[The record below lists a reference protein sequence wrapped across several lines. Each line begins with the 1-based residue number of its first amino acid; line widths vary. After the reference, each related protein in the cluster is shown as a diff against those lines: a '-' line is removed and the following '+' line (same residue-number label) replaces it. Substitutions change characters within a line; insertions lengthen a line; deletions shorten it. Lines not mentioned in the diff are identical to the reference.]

1 MPSSEI
7 TTWCYCLPARL
18 WPRVRQFIS
27 DLFGVDSATIADDQ
41 ERGKDIRLA
50 CVIGLPV
57 STLFAVFNLANGFT
71 ALGVVEVVAAFL
83 LLLPAYFLSRS
94 ARMLLSAESLVMFCV
109 ILINA
114 ALFYYGGIDGTGVY
128 WIFSLPF
135 ISFFVAGQRRG
146 WFWSC
151 SFLFLLLLVN
161 PVAGLTQVQ
170 LGQCLFGVLFYT
182 VIAASF
188 NLLRVRF
195 EAKLSRQVKEKTATS
210 TAYLE
215 RLQFLAKNDEL
226 TGLPNREGILALL
239 DDEIGLRR
247 EEPGA
252 LVVIYL
258 KLVRIVEL
266 INIVGTEQ
274 GSRLFAQI
282 VEKMKGAVQC
292 SGKAGRLGRDEFV
305 FLFRCRD
312 LDLDDPVWL
321 NAVFGPGFEC
331 MLGNQTV
338 NIEYVAG
345 VCVHEDETSAEV
357 ILRKAEQAM
366 LAAKAANRD
375 FFVYNADNDRDFTYH
390 HLLFGKLR
398 KAIQQNHLE
407 MYYQPQVDLHTGRPT
422 GAEALARWTDP
433 EEGPIMPMYFIPVAE
448 QSGLIFPL
456 TRWAIATAIAQ
467 CATWRNDGL
476 DLGIAIN
483 LSARNLAD
491 TNLVDY
497 LENTAANS
505 CVPPEKITIE
515 LTEGVFLDISQKASD
530 VIRHMHDKGFKISID
545 DYGTGYSS
553 LSYIKGLPVTELK
566 IDQCF
571 VKDIMESRSDSLI
584 VSSTIDMAL
593 KLGLDVVA
601 EGVEE
606 AHIASQLR
614 AFGCLVGQGHYFSR
628 PMSAEAF
635 SQWAQ
640 EACAIKVPA

>member
-1 MPSSEI
+1 
-7 TTWCYCLPARL
+7 
-18 WPRVRQFIS
+18 VRQFIS
-27 DLFGVDSATIADDQ
+27 DLFGIDSATIADDQ

-50 CVIGLPV
+50 CFIGLPV
-57 STLFAVFNLANGFT
+57 STFFAVFNLTSGFT
-71 ALGVVEVVAAFL
+71 TLGLIEVVAVFL
-83 LLLPAYFLSRS
+83 FLLPAYFLSRS
-94 ARMLLSAESLVMFCV
+94 CRLLLLAESLVMFCV
-109 ILINA
+109 TLINV
-114 ALFYYGGIDGTGVY
+114 ALFHYGGIDGTGVY

-146 WFWSC
+146 WFWSFC
-151 SFLFLLLLVN
+151 FFLLLLFVN
-161 PVAGLTQVQ
+161 PSVEFTQGQ

-195 EAKLSRQVKEKTATS
+195 EAKLHRQVEEKTADGK
-210 TAYLE
+210 AYLE

-239 DDEIGLRR
+239 DDELGLRR
-247 EEPGA
+247 GDSGT

-274 GSRLFAQI
+274 GGILFAQI
-282 VEKMKGAVQC
+282 VANLQGAVHC
-292 SGKAGRLGRDEFV
+292 RGKVGRLGRDEFI
-305 FLFRCRD
+305 FFFCCPD
-312 LDLDDPVWL
+312 LDLEDPDWL
-321 NAVFGPGFEC
+321 TSVLGAGFEC
-331 MLGNQTV
+331 KLGNQTV

-345 VCVHEDETSAEV
+345 VCVHEDETSAAI

-366 LAAKAANRD
+366 LAAKAVQRD
-375 FFVYNADNDRDFTYH
+375 FFVYNADNDQKFTYH

-398 KAIQQNHLE
+398 NAIQQNHLE

-433 EEGPIMPMYFIPVAE
+433 EEGPIPPIYFIPVAE
-448 QSGLIFPL
+448 QSGLIFPF

-467 CATWRNDGL
+467 LAKWRNDGL
-476 DLGIAIN
+476 DLGVAIN

-491 TNLVDY
+491 TNLVAY
-497 LENTAANS
+497 IEGTAANL
-505 CVPPEKITIE
+505 CVPSEKITIE

-530 VIRHMHDKGFKISID
+530 VIRQLHDKGFKISID

-553 LSYIKGLPVTELK
+553 LSYIKGLPVNELK

-593 KLGLDVVA
+593 KLGLEVVA

-628 PMSAEAF
+628 PMSAEVF
-635 SQWAQ
+635 GQWAQ
-640 EACAIKVPA
+640 EACAEKVE

>member
-1 MPSSEI
+1 MPLSEI
-7 TTWCYCLPARL
+7 TTWRYCLPARL
-18 WPRVRQFIS
+18 GPRVRQFIS
-27 DLFGVDSATIADDQ
+27 DLFGVDPATIADDQ

-57 STLFAVFNLANGFT
+57 STFFAVFNLTNGFT
-71 ALGVVEVVAAFL
+71 ALGVIEVVTVLLFL
-83 LLLPAYFLSRS
+83 VPAYFLSRS
-94 ARMLLSAESLVMFCV
+94 ARMLLLAESLVMFCV
-109 ILINA
+109 TLINA

-146 WFWSC
+146 WFWSFC
-151 SFLFLLLLVN
+151 FLLLLVFVN
-161 PVAGLTQVQ
+161 PAMGLTQAQ
-170 LGQCLFGVLFYT
+170 LEQCLFGLLFYT

-195 EAKLSRQVKEKTATS
+195 EAKLSRQVKEKTATA

-247 EEPGA
+247 EESGA

-274 GSRLFAQI
+274 GGRLFAQI
-282 VEKMKGAVQC
+282 VANLKGAVHC
-292 SGKAGRLGRDEFV
+292 RGKVGRLGRDEFV
-305 FLFRCRD
+305 FFFCCPE
-312 LDLDDPVWL
+312 LDLDNPGWL
-321 NAVFGPGFEC
+321 ISILGTGFEC
-331 MLGNQTV
+331 TLGNQTV
-338 NIEYVAG
+338 KIEYVAG
-345 VCVHEDETSAEV
+345 VCVHEEETSAEV

-366 LAAKAANRD
+366 LAAKAAQRD

-398 KAIQQNHLE
+398 KALQQKHLE

-422 GAEALARWTDP
+422 GAEALARWTDSK
-433 EEGPIMPMYFIPVAE
+433 EGSIPPIYFIPVAE

-467 CATWRNDGL
+467 CAKWRGDGL

-497 LENTAANS
+497 LENTAATY

-530 VIRHMHDKGFKISID
+530 VIRQMHEKGFKISID

-553 LSYIKGLPVTELK
+553 LSYIKGLPVNELK

-593 KLGLDVVA
+593 KLGLEVVA

-614 AFGCLVGQGHYFSR
+614 SFGCLVGQGHYFSR
-628 PMSAEAF
+628 PMSAEVF
-635 SQWAQ
+635 GQWAQ
-640 EACAIKVPA
+640 EACAAKVA